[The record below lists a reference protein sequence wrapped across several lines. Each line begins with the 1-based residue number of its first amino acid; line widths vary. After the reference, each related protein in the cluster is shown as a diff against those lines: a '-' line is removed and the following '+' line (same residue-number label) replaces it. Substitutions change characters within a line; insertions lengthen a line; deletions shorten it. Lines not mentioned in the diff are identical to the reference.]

1 VRIIALVNQKGGCG
15 KTTTAIN
22 LAAVAA
28 RHSQRTLLVDMDPQG
43 HCAAGLGI
51 PEERIEGGTTA
62 VLLGERIDLESIF
75 WPVDPRLHVLPST
88 VLLSSI
94 EAGAGGPRADR
105 RLSEFLESVGDRFDL
120 CLIDCPPSL
129 GLLTMAA
136 LQAAREALIPVE
148 SGYFSLKGAQRQW
161 DTIEAVVRRLGRDL
175 QRWVLPTIHDPES
188 RVSCRILETL
198 KRQFTGRVAPVVIHE
213 HEALRE
219 SASLGLPVCE
229 LEPDGEAQ
237 ADFVQ
242 LFEWLQTQAPDLQP
256 AAPKNGS
263 RAAEILGRLRS
274 QSASTPSPV
283 PDSVQVQQTGAPQPA
298 TSLESLAGTLQGSAA
313 PRAASPSLLTH
324 GGPPSAASRSPGAV
338 SIATRPE
345 HAIAESPIDAPTSDT
360 AATTDDVTQ
369 VVSNAVSL
377 CGVQSTSEGV
387 FFRQPGRPSQS
398 LAVRGDFN
406 GWSAIA
412 TPMRWDAQS
421 GLFQA
426 LVPLEPGTYR
436 YQVVV
441 DGTPGGDPF
450 NDDAAEAVGG
460 GGASL
465 LRVTATTQ

>member
-1 VRIIALVNQKGGCG
+1 MRIIALVNQKGGCG

-22 LAAVAA
+22 LAAIAA
-28 RHSQRTLLVDMDPQG
+28 RQSQRTLLVDMDPQG

-51 PEERIEGGTTA
+51 PEERIEGGSTA
-62 VLLGERIDLESIF
+62 VLLGERIDVESIF

-88 VLLSSI
+88 VLLSSV

-105 RLSEFLESVGDRFDL
+105 RLGDFLSTVHDRFDL

-148 SGYFSLKGAQRQW
+148 TGYFSLKGAQRQW

-175 QRWVLPTIHDPES
+175 QRWVLPTIHDPQS
-188 RVSCRILETL
+188 RISSRILETL

-237 ADFVQ
+237 ADFMQ
-242 LFEWLQTQAPDLQP
+242 LLEWLQTQAPDARP
-256 AAPKNGS
+256 SAAGTGS
-263 RAAEILGRLRS
+263 RAAEILNRLRMH
-274 QSASTPSPV
+274 T
-283 PDSVQVQQTGAPQPA
+283 TAPGPP
-298 TSLESLAGTLQGSAA
+298 EPAGTFEPMAPAPSMQVDDAPLDLHSDPVATHIAA
-313 PRAASPSLLTH
+313 TVASP
-324 GGPPSAASRSPGAV
+324 
-338 SIATRPE
+338 
-345 HAIAESPIDAPTSDT
+345 AIAS
-360 AATTDDVTQ
+360 
-369 VVSNAVSL
+369 
-377 CGVQSTSEGV
+377 CGVHMTTGGV
-387 FFRQPGRPSQS
+387 CFRQPGRPSQS
-398 LAVRGDFN
+398 FAVRGDFN

-426 LVPLEPGTYR
+426 MVALEPGTYR

-441 DGTPGGDPF
+441 DGTPGADPF
-450 NDDAAEAVGG
+450 NDDTAEAVGG

-465 LRVTATTQ
+465 LQVTATMQ

>member
-28 RHSQRTLLVDMDPQG
+28 RQSQRTLLVDMDPQG

-51 PEERIEGGTTA
+51 PEERIEGGSTA
-62 VLLGERIDLESIF
+62 VLLGERIDSESIF

-88 VLLSSI
+88 VLLSSV
-94 EAGAGGPRADR
+94 EAGAGGTRADR
-105 RLSEFLESVGDRFDL
+105 RLGDFLATVHDRFDL

-148 SGYFSLKGAQRQW
+148 TGYFSLKGAQRQW

-175 QRWVLPTIHDPES
+175 QRWVLPTIHDPQS
-188 RVSCRILETL
+188 RISSRILETL
-198 KRQFTGRVAPVVIHE
+198 KRQFTGRVVPVVIHE

-229 LEPDGEAQ
+229 LEPEGEAQ
-237 ADFVQ
+237 ADFMQ
-242 LFEWLQTQAPDLQP
+242 LLEWLLMQAPDVQP
-256 AAPKNGS
+256 TTARSGS
-263 RAAEILGRLRS
+263 RAAEILGRLRT
-274 QSASTPSPV
+274 QAATAGP
-283 PDSVQVQQTGAPQPA
+283 PQPVVN
-298 TSLESLAGTLQGSAA
+298 LAPMQS
-313 PRAASPSLLTH
+313 
-324 GGPPSAASRSPGAV
+324 V
-338 SIATRPE
+338 
-345 HAIAESPIDAPTSDT
+345 APTQI
-360 AATTDDVTQ
+360 DDVPLASYDSDPEQAITLGQ
-369 VVSNAVSL
+369 GHTANRAVAS
-377 CGVQSTSEGV
+377 CGVQTTAGGV
-387 FFRQPGRPSQS
+387 CFRQPGRPGQNF
-398 LAVRGDFN
+398 AVRGDFN

-426 LVPLEPGTYR
+426 LVALEPGTYR

-441 DGTPGGDPF
+441 DGTPGADPF
-450 NDDAAEAVGG
+450 NDDTAEAVGG